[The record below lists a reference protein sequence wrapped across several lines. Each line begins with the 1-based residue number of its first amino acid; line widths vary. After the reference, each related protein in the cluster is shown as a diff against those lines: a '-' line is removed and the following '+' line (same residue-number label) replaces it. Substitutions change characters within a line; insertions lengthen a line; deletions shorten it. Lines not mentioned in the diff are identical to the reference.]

1 MDAGTCEIPAKP
13 PYMLQLAGEKTEDS
27 GPSHRA
33 VPAIRKTFKFLGR
46 QNVPLSTPHSNQHNS
61 GEASQTHGTHGN
73 TAADLDILP
82 PFASLRVPCYTPPSP
97 SFAVNLS
104 IPRSVYVLFDMATRS
119 KDFLVVPQTE
129 VIGSKLPSNR
139 EVLGVVLHRLQLKKM
154 TLRDV
159 TLAVTPMVAQFW
171 DMARIP
177 MIRKDNIVTKIEKL
191 HREYELLKKGRYR
204 RSEAQISKE
213 KDFEVLLDN
222 LFDVA
227 HGNALTMMTNQED
240 KEFLLAQREPGRRGR
255 MGGVDSVLAAQ
266 ETRQSLRLE
275 KAAAFSA
282 RKQEEAAAS
291 SSVAQLESSPSSSS
305 VTCHSSGHKTAV

>member
-1 MDAGTCEIPAKP
+1 M
-13 PYMLQLAGEKTEDS
+13 
-27 GPSHRA
+27 
-33 VPAIRKTFKFLGR
+33 
-46 QNVPLSTPHSNQHNS
+46 
-61 GEASQTHGTHGN
+61 
-73 TAADLDILP
+73 
-82 PFASLRVPCYTPPSP
+82 
-97 SFAVNLS
+97 
-104 IPRSVYVLFDMATRS
+104 TRS

-129 VIGSKLPSNR
+129 LIGSKLPSNR
-139 EVLGVVLHRLQLKKM
+139 EVLGVVLHRLKLKKT

-213 KDFEVLLDN
+213 KEFEVILDN

-227 HGNALTMMTNQED
+227 HGNALTVMTNQED

-266 ETRQSLRLE
+266 EARRSLRLE

-282 RKQEEAAAS
+282 RKQEEAAAYS
-291 SSVAQLESSPSSSS
+291 CGAALVLAVVQLQHFS
-305 VTCHSSGHKTAV
+305 CCLR

>member
-1 MDAGTCEIPAKP
+1 
-13 PYMLQLAGEKTEDS
+13 
-27 GPSHRA
+27 
-33 VPAIRKTFKFLGR
+33 
-46 QNVPLSTPHSNQHNS
+46 
-61 GEASQTHGTHGN
+61 
-73 TAADLDILP
+73 
-82 PFASLRVPCYTPPSP
+82 
-97 SFAVNLS
+97 
-104 IPRSVYVLFDMATRS
+104 
-119 KDFLVVPQTE
+119 
-129 VIGSKLPSNR
+129 
-139 EVLGVVLHRLQLKKM
+139 M

-305 VTCHSSGHKTAV
+305 NIQLLSQMKNTEQLEERVLRSGRNGPRRTSSLQHWRPRWIEPS

>member
-1 MDAGTCEIPAKP
+1 
-13 PYMLQLAGEKTEDS
+13 
-27 GPSHRA
+27 
-33 VPAIRKTFKFLGR
+33 
-46 QNVPLSTPHSNQHNS
+46 
-61 GEASQTHGTHGN
+61 
-73 TAADLDILP
+73 
-82 PFASLRVPCYTPPSP
+82 
-97 SFAVNLS
+97 
-104 IPRSVYVLFDMATRS
+104 MATRS

-139 EVLGVVLHRLQLKKM
+139 EVLGVVLHRLQLKKT

-240 KEFLLAQREPGRRGR
+240 KQFLLAQREPGRRGR
-255 MGGVDSVLAAQ
+255 MGGVDSVLVGEAISSLGKGRCFLRPQTRRGCRLLICGAARVLAVVQ
-266 ETRQSLRLE
+266 LQHFSCCLR
-275 KAAAFSA
+275 
-282 RKQEEAAAS
+282 
-291 SSVAQLESSPSSSS
+291 
-305 VTCHSSGHKTAV
+305 

>member
-1 MDAGTCEIPAKP
+1 
-13 PYMLQLAGEKTEDS
+13 
-27 GPSHRA
+27 
-33 VPAIRKTFKFLGR
+33 
-46 QNVPLSTPHSNQHNS
+46 
-61 GEASQTHGTHGN
+61 
-73 TAADLDILP
+73 
-82 PFASLRVPCYTPPSP
+82 
-97 SFAVNLS
+97 
-104 IPRSVYVLFDMATRS
+104 MATRS

-129 VIGSKLPSNR
+129 LIGSKLPSNR
-139 EVLGVVLHRLQLKKM
+139 EVLGVVLHRLKLKKT

-213 KDFEVLLDN
+213 KEFEVLLDN

-227 HGNALTMMTNQED
+227 HGNALTVMTNQED

-266 ETRQSLRLE
+266 EARRSLRLE
-275 KAAAFSA
+275 NASVFSV

-291 SSVAQLESSPSSSS
+291 SSMAQLESTPSSSS
-305 VTCHSSGHKTAV
+305 NTSAVASDE